1 MATYENVLIASNC
14 GRETYDHS
22 HGFSLSSINS
32 SAAANIPRYAII
44 SKVTIY
50 LDVNHDTVFGTLGNA
65 DFTVWLCNNE
75 SDNSGTALMS
85 GETKK
90 DSVVHT
96 ANITSQVN
104 TTYPFSFKTSY
115 STLAVYY
122 DSTTKRLYHCDKF
135 KIIYEYSVPTFTVTT
150 GVETGQGTTTGD
162 GTYTC
167 GTNVNVTATAS
178 NGYKFFQWTDGNTD
192 NPRVITA
199 TSSNNY
205 VYNAVFHKIG
215 LYVGNKPVKDIYVGD
230 KLVKELY
237 KGYGRLF
244 Y

>member
-1 MATYENVLIASNC
+1 MATYENVLIASSC

-32 SAAANIPRYAII
+32 SAAANIPRYAVI

-75 SDNSGTALMS
+75 RDNSGTALMS

-90 DSVVHT
+90 NSVVHT

-104 TTYPFSFKTSY
+104 TTYPFNFKTTY

-122 DSTTKRLYHCDKF
+122 DSTTKRLYHCDRF
-135 KIIYEYSVPTFTVTT
+135 KIIYEYSVPATYTVNATADTGGTVT
-150 GVETGQGTTTGD
+150 GN
-162 GTYTC
+162 GTYYH
-167 GTNVNVTATAS
+167 GETATLTAIPDS
-178 NGYKFFQWTDGNTD
+178 GYKFTGWNDGNTD
-192 NPRVITA
+192 NPRYFTYD
-199 TSSNNY
+199 T
-205 VYNAVFHKIG
+205 VYTPIRAHFLKYSFYAG
-215 LYVGNKPVKDIYVGD
+215 SLYPKDIYVGTT
-230 KLVKELY
+230 KAKAIFLGTTRKY
-237 KGYGRLF
+237 
-244 Y
+244 